1 VNGHGG
7 ASERAARMSRTDL
20 VEAAEQILKPI
31 QQFSRG
37 WMLDRSTAEFGV
49 SLGFRD
55 GEEYWIV
62 GRAGALGDVDP
73 EIAAAALAFIAPDAV
88 REAWEHIP
96 VGMTPSQVTAT
107 YALRCTGWGSGAL
120 SEFDPARMERLDR
133 LGRQVADGASPALGV
148 LFAAWRSVAQPD
160 DVGARATLT
169 MNVLR
174 EMRGA
179 AHIVA
184 VQACG
189 LTPVE
194 AILASPAPPPRSGPA
209 WAEHL
214 GWPGPYRDADEVRA
228 ARIDAERLT
237 TQIVAAHLAVLSP
250 DELAD
255 FAELVETTRN
265 SINM

>member
-1 VNGHGG
+1 
-7 ASERAARMSRTDL
+7 MSRIDLLEADL
-20 VEAAEQILKPI
+20 VDAAERILKPI

-37 WMLDRSTAEFGV
+37 WMLDRATAEYGV
-49 SLGFRD
+49 SLGLRT

-73 EIAAAALAFIAPDAV
+73 EIAAAALAFIAPGAV
-88 REAWEHIP
+88 REAWDHIP
-96 VGMTPSQVTAT
+96 PAMTPSQVAAT
-107 YALRCTGWGSGAL
+107 YAMRCTGWGADTL
-120 SEFDPARMERLDR
+120 AEFDPERMDRLDR
-133 LGRQVADGASPALGV
+133 LGRRIADGASPALGV
-148 LFAAWRSVAQPD
+148 LFAAWRSVPQPD

-169 MNVLR
+169 MQVLR

-184 VQACG
+184 IQACG

-194 AILASPAPPPRSGPA
+194 AILASPAPAPRSGPT

-214 GWPGPYRDADEVRA
+214 GWPGPYRDPDEVRA
-228 ARIDAERLT
+228 ARIEAERVT
-237 TQIVAAHLAVLSP
+237 TQIIAAHLAVLSP

-265 SINM
+265 SIDM

>member
-1 VNGHGG
+1 
-7 ASERAARMSRTDL
+7 MSRTDL
-20 VEAAEQILKPI
+20 VEAAERILKPI

-37 WMLDRSTAEFGV
+37 WMLDRTTAEFGV
-49 SLGFRD
+49 SLGLRT

-62 GRAGALGDVDP
+62 GRAGALGDVDA
-73 EIAAAALAFIAPDAV
+73 EIAAAGLAFIAPGAV

-96 VGMTPSQVTAT
+96 PGMTPSTVAAT
-107 YALRCTGWGSGAL
+107 YAGRCTEWGTETLA
-120 SEFDPARMERLDR
+120 EFDPDRMERLDR
-133 LGRQVADGASPALGV
+133 LGRRIADGASPALGV
-148 LFAAWRSVAQPD
+148 LFAAWRSVDQPED
-160 DVGARATLT
+160 AGARATLT
-169 MNVLR
+169 MQVLR

-184 VQACG
+184 IQACG

-194 AILASPAPPPRSGPA
+194 AILASPAPAPRSGAP

-214 GWPGPYRDADEVRA
+214 GWPGPFRDPEEVRA
-228 ARIDAERLT
+228 ARFEAERVT
-237 TQIVAAHLAVLSP
+237 TEIIAAHLAVLSH

-265 SINM
+265 SIDM

>member
-1 VNGHGG
+1 
-7 ASERAARMSRTDL
+7 MPRTDL
-20 VEAAEQILKPI
+20 LPAAERILKPI

-37 WMLDRSTAEFGV
+37 WMLDQATAEYGV
-49 SLGFRD
+49 SLGLHT

-62 GRAGALGDVDP
+62 GRGGALGDVDHQ
-73 EIAAAALAFIAPDAV
+73 IAAAALAFIAPAAV
-88 REAWEHIP
+88 RDAWDHLP
-96 VGMTPSQVTAT
+96 SGMTPSQVSAT
-107 YALRCTGWGSGAL
+107 YAARCTGWGTEAL
-120 SEFDPARMERLDR
+120 AVFDPVRMERLDN
-133 LGRQVADGASPALGV
+133 LGRRIVDSASPALGV

-169 MNVLR
+169 MQVLR

-179 AHIVA
+179 AHIIA
-184 VQACG
+184 IQACG

-194 AILASPAPPPRSGPA
+194 AILASPAPPPRSGAP

-214 GWPGPYRDADEVRA
+214 GWPGPFRDPEEVRA
-228 ARIDAERLT
+228 SRLEAERVT
-237 TQIVAAHLAVLSP
+237 TEIIAAHLAVLSP

-265 SINM
+265 SIDM